1 MRILLLSFYFPPD
14 LSAGSFRARALVEAL
29 QAEAGHSLSLDVIT
43 TAPNRYQ
50 SHQVVAPEIEE
61 TGSLRIHRVSL
72 PAHQSGMR
80 DQAKAFSVFARR
92 VLALTRGR
100 RWDLV
105 IATSSRLMTAALGA
119 RIAKRS
125 GAKLYLDIRD
135 LFTDTMGDLLSESS
149 LRYLLPLFERLER
162 RTLRRADRVNVVSAG
177 FLPHM
182 HKALPEQS
190 VRTFTNGIDDEFL
203 QVNFLK
209 SESDRS
215 QLPLIVYA
223 GNIGEGQGLHRV
235 VPYAAKRLE
244 GRTRFRIIGDGGRRA
259 QLEDGLAE
267 AGTKNVELLP
277 PVPRSELF
285 EHYRDADIMFL
296 HLNDHSA
303 FQKVLPSKIFE
314 YAATG
319 KPILAGVAG
328 YAAEFLLSEMP
339 GVEVFTPCDSGAM
352 ADAAERLLNIG
363 QVVGCE
369 TFCKRYARESIMREF
384 AKDILALGKSS

>member
-1 MRILLLSFYFPPD
+1 
-14 LSAGSFRARALVEAL
+14 
-29 QAEAGHSLSLDVIT
+29 
-43 TAPNRYQ
+43 
-50 SHQVVAPEIEE
+50 
-61 TGSLRIHRVSL
+61 
-72 PAHQSGMR
+72 
-80 DQAKAFSVFARR
+80 
-92 VLALTRGR
+92 
-100 RWDLV
+100 
-105 IATSSRLMTAALGA
+105 
-119 RIAKRS
+119 
-125 GAKLYLDIRD
+125 
-135 LFTDTMGDLLSESS
+135 MGDLLSESS

-182 HKALPEQS
+182 HKVLPEQS

-244 GRTRFRIIGDGGRRA
+244 GKARFRIIGDGGRRA
-259 QLEDGLAE
+259 QLEHGLAE
-267 AGTKNVELLP
+267 TGTKNVDLLP

-319 KPILAGVAG
+319 KQILAGVAG
-328 YAAEFLLSEMP
+328 YAAEFLLSEVP
-339 GVEVFTPCDSGAM
+339 GVELFTPCNPGAM

-363 QVVGCE
+363 QVVGRE